1 MSSYT
6 QDYLKKIF
14 QLILD
19 RNVKA
24 AKEALKGRTVLDN
37 SEDQGKYIA
46 TKGMI
51 SMIDK
56 RKNND
61 GLIEDIEKMLR
72 LKKLLVK
79 QVGSVWSDDF
89 DKGYYETWIKFINFS
104 RRNSLAGGKESV
116 DKNPSK

>member
-6 QDYLKKIF
+6 HDYFRKIF

-19 RNVKA
+19 RKVTE
-24 AKEALKGRTVLDN
+24 AKEALKEQVLSDN
-37 SEDQGKYIA
+37 SED
-46 TKGMI
+46 KGMYMAAKGLI

-56 RKNND
+56 RQNNEE
-61 GLIEDIEKMLR
+61 LIEDIEKMLR

-79 QVGSVWSDDF
+79 ELDSIWSDDF

-104 RRNSLAGGKESV
+104 RRDSLAGNKEGV
-116 DKNPSK
+116 EHNPSK

>member
-1 MSSYT
+1 MTSYT

-14 QLILD
+14 QLISD
-19 RNVKA
+19 RNVTE
-24 AKEALKGRTVLDN
+24 AKEALKGRAVSDN

-46 TKGMI
+46 TKGLI

-79 QVGSVWSDDF
+79 QVGSVWKDDF

-104 RRNSLAGGKESV
+104 RRNSLSGTKESI
-116 DKNPSK
+116 